1 MQKTIVGYI
10 YSVNLSRY
18 NKKVNI
24 LQEVFILKK
33 LSLVLCVVL
42 ILSVFVGCGGDSK
55 KEGSSQSGTSDGIF
69 STAAV
74 NYAADGEAVYA
85 IVRPDNGTQT
95 EIDMALLLFKQYRD
109 AHAVKAKN
117 ISDSQDG
124 TDNYEILIGNTNR
137 PETAQACD
145 WLAQNINKRSDNY
158 IICTIGKK
166 IVIYGNSDN
175 ALNNAVDHFVKN
187 FLSAT
192 QSKGIK
198 YTYAAEGDFID
209 LNVNGVSIGEYSI
222 VRPHYNSSY
231 LTYAEVEK
239 MVDKIYNTTGYK
251 LAINDDTITNEAK
264 YEIIIG
270 DCARPNVTKID
281 ARDEYSVKVSG
292 DKIYINGGSHQ
303 ATTVAVTELIKKLDG
318 KTALTDADSFDG
330 SYQLTVANYD
340 TATYYT
346 PKFYDD
352 FDDISGDNVNANGLD
367 TNKWHLNTENGKG
380 KNGYKATRSTDPSR
394 VYVADGMFQIHPYFD
409 YETNTY
415 YGGFLETG
423 KTMKMTYGYIEYSAK
438 IPDGPGFWTA
448 LWLRCNDYSGS
459 SRPEIDIAES
469 FGNSKTFAFN
479 LHTWPGNDA
488 EELGITHTSLDGNKK
503 YSAKKKECPDGK
515 RFGDD
520 FHTYGMLWTPEVA
533 WATCDGVPYFK
544 YTMGDKETDSW
555 CFGKLM
561 KICISEAVGF
571 ESNSGDPLDA
581 SEEVWENN
589 AVYLVDWVY
598 VYQLED
604 GIQKMELYK

>member
-1 MQKTIVGYI
+1 M
-10 YSVNLSRY
+10 
-18 NKKVNI
+18 
-24 LQEVFILKK
+24 KK
-33 LSLVLCVVL
+33 LSLVICIVL
-42 ILSVFVGCGGDSK
+42 ILSMFVGCGGDSK
-55 KEGSSQSGTSDGIF
+55 KSETASDSASEGIF

-117 ISDSQDG
+117 TSDILDG
-124 TDNYEILIGNTNR
+124 VDNYEILIGNTNR
-137 PETAQACD
+137 PETAQAKE
-145 WLAQNINKRSDNY
+145 WLCTNINKRTDNY

-166 IVIYGNSDN
+166 IVIYGNSDD
-175 ALNNAVDHFVKN
+175 ALNNAVDYFVKN
-187 FLSAT
+187 YLSAP

-198 YTYAAEGDFID
+198 YTYAVEGNFTELAI
-209 LNVNGVSIGEYSI
+209 NGVSVSEFSI
-222 VRPHYNSSY
+222 IRPRYNSSY

-239 MVDKIYNTTGYK
+239 MVDKIYKSTGYK
-251 LAINDDTITNEAK
+251 LRINDDTVTDEAK

-270 DCARPNVTKID
+270 NCARPNVTQYEV
-281 ARDEYSVKVSG
+281 RDEYYVKISG

-303 ATTVAVTELIKKLDG
+303 ATTIAVSELIKKLDG

-340 TATYYT
+340 TKTYYT

-352 FDDISGDNVNANGLD
+352 FDSISGDNVNANGLD
-367 TNKWHLNTENGKG
+367 TNKWKLTTESSTG

-394 VYVADGMFQIHPYFD
+394 VFVADGLFQIHPYFD
-409 YETNTY
+409 YDTNTY
-415 YGGFLETG
+415 YGGFLRSQNQ
-423 KTMKMTYGYIEYSAK
+423 MDFTYGYIEYSAR

-448 LWLRCNDYSGS
+448 LWLRCSDHSGS

-479 LHTWPGNDA
+479 LHTWPGNEA
-488 EELGITHTSLDGNKK
+488 EQFGVTHTSLDGGK
-503 YSAKKKECPDGK
+503 YPDKKKICPDGK
-515 RFGDD
+515 KFNDD

-544 YTMGDKETDSW
+544 YTMGDKDTDSW

-561 KICISEAVGF
+561 NICISMAVGF
-571 ESNSGDPLDA
+571 ESCEGDPLTA
-581 SEEVWENN
+581 SPEVWENN

-598 VYQLED
+598 VYQLD
-604 GIQKMELYK
+604 DNIQKMVFYK